1 MKTLKLRDMLYWT
14 MNHLK
19 SEVNSMLMIYGK
31 HKTDKR
37 FSPMDMN
44 MGQPVK
50 NKIYATM
57 YEDSDK
63 SRLTKSLEQ
72 LHNDNPDWKFE
83 LRKT

>member
-1 MKTLKLRDMLYWT
+1 
-14 MNHLK
+14 
-19 SEVNSMLMIYGK
+19 MLMIYAK

-57 YEDSDK
+57 YEDSRK
-63 SRLTKSLEQ
+63 SELETLLKGLT
-72 LHNDNPDWKFE
+72 NDNPDWKFE